1 MEGCASEDYS
11 FLLLSETIIR
21 TQFNQDAHITENSCL
36 HRLNVMAH
44 PFTQFVRHYSVPG
57 QRAHVA
63 FSRALSELL
72 MLKPTRNHR
81 PRISTVY
88 PGPRLSRLL
97 SFPASR
103 TATADRGDGPTESMC
118 RVYTLL

>member
-1 MEGCASEDYS
+1 MKTIAFYS
-11 FLLLSETIIR
+11 YLKLSYVRNLIKMPILRKT
-21 TQFNQDAHITENSCL
+21 HSL

-44 PFTQFVRHYSVPG
+44 PFTQFVRHYTMPG

-72 MLKPTRNHR
+72 MLKPTGNHR

-88 PGPRLSRLL
+88 PGQACRNFLPCVS
-97 SFPASR
+97 
-103 TATADRGDGPTESMC
+103 DR
-118 RVYTLL
+118 